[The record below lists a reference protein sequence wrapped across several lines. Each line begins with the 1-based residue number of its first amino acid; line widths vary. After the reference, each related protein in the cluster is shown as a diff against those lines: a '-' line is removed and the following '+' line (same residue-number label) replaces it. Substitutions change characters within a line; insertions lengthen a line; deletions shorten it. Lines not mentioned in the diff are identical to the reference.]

1 MDRIPL
7 PPSSP
12 GKPEQTKVL
21 ITMSKIPARG
31 FPLRTI
37 GGLRYGPAALS
48 AANLS
53 VAPQRYVAF
62 TLSEMAMCE
71 EISYDEI
78 YMPGELETDAGGAA
92 NVKKQNDEEAKAT
105 TETSETGEIT
115 EKASEEPEEEKKG
128 ASHPPNEIVEDV
140 MRHVE
145 TELIKEKEKEKKATT
160 TATASESSE
169 NGKSRKRSSSKH
181 KRRKATR
188 SSPTY
193 SSGRSPRRSRR
204 KHRRSSPKKR
214 TRSSSSSSRGT
225 YEGLEFFLPEDECP
239 YACKQCH
246 RGFYTIKELAEHEI
260 RAHEMKILC
269 AHCDRAAVSVTK
281 LAAHMLFRHA
291 ALEVICYYCDQKFG
305 GPAEKLDKT
314 TWDDFRGHVYK
325 YHVMVSNAI
334 PMNILLILNGG
345 CRVGLL
351 DCAKRLRKVLQ
362 EVLKKK
368 MYEHSSKTRNTSSD
382 AVALRGV
389 GRCPHGAAVKCKNF
403 PNCPG
408 SKCIYSHG
416 LCRYDISCNKSTC
429 PFDHTNRPRVCMAC
443 VNDMR
448 VSEN

>member
-12 GKPEQTKVL
+12 GKPEQTK
-21 ITMSKIPARG
+21 
-31 FPLRTI
+31 
-37 GGLRYGPAALS
+37 
-48 AANLS
+48 
-53 VAPQRYVAF
+53 
-62 TLSEMAMCE
+62 AMCE

-78 YMPGELETDAGGAA
+78 YMPGELETEAGGAA
-92 NVKKQNDEEAKAT
+92 NVKKQNDEEAKT
-105 TETSETGEIT
+105 MTETSETGEIT

-145 TELIKEKEKEKKATT
+145 TELIKEKEKKATT

-325 YHVMVSNAI
+325 
-334 PMNILLILNGG
+334 
-345 CRVGLL
+345 
-351 DCAKRLRKVLQ
+351 

-448 VSEN
+448 GGDRRRRY